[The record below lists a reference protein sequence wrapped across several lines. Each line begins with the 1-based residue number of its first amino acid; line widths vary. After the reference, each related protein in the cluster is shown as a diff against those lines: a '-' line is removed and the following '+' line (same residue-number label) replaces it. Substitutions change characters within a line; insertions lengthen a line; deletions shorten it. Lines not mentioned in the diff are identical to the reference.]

1 MLTCL
6 GRLLPMAVVLGL
18 VLTASVLSGKGIVE
32 VSDEERVPELWQLGR
47 SGRGYLPSL
56 RTSPDREEALDA
68 GRDSLDVLDPGPI
81 PDRALFLGLA
91 RGDWLAEGESVVAA
105 EVTPLAV
112 SPIRQANNE
121 GSGVRANE
129 GSQSASRE
137 QGLAPEGEVI
147 DVGINRGDTATGS
160 TGDLFWLTTYT
171 CEEGYCG
178 ATASGLQVV
187 PGMAA
192 CSDDWPFGTVF
203 LIAGQWEV
211 VCQDRGSGV
220 VLPNHLDVFFD
231 TAEEAAAW
239 LAQVGDHAQ
248 VEVIP

>member
-1 MLTCL
+1 MVLRCDVQSL
-6 GRLLPMAVVLGL
+6 GILNA
-18 VLTASVLSGKGIVE
+18 K
-32 VSDEERVPELWQLGR
+32 
-47 SGRGYLPSL
+47 
-56 RTSPDREEALDA
+56 
-68 GRDSLDVLDPGPI
+68 RDSLDVLDPGLS
-81 PDRALFLGLA
+81 PDFLAHGSLA
-91 RGDWLAEGESVVAA
+91 RGDRLAQAERVVMA
-105 EVTPLAV
+105 EVTQVAV
-112 SPIRQANNE
+112 DEGGLGFASPMDE
-121 GSGVRANE
+121 
-129 GSQSASRE
+129 
-137 QGLAPEGEVI
+137 EVI

-178 ATASGLQVV
+178 FTANNVQVA

-239 LAQVGDHAQ
+239 LAQVGDHAE
-248 VEVIP
+248 VEVR